1 MTIVLYEAQENGNL
15 KFVTAS
21 ETANAALA
29 VDEFIDENPRS
40 KLRSFVYLD
49 TEDMESGTF
58 GSVEVT
64 DDAPVQP
71 RRAMKVSGGSSSEV
85 SEAPAPRTRRRQTA
99 KPKAAPEPAAPSKPA
114 AKRKTAAKKPASKP
128 AAKKPASKPKVAPK
142 AASKPAAKKGS
153 PFRRNPASDE

>member
-21 ETANAALA
+21 ETANAGLA

-49 TEDMESGTF
+49 TDDMESGTF

-64 DDAPVQP
+64 NDEPVQP
-71 RRAMKVSGGSSSEV
+71 KRAMKISGNGASASSEV
-85 SEAPAPRTRRRQTA
+85 TEAPAPRTRRRQTA
-99 KPKAAPEPAAPSKPA
+99 KPKAAPSKPKPAPRAAPK
-114 AKRKTAAKKPASKP
+114 KTASKP

-142 AASKPAAKKGS
+142 AAAKPAAKKGS